1 MFDVV
6 YDNSNVLDETFHGV
20 DFSAQ
25 KRISN
30 RWMLMGSISL
40 GSNDTY
46 IHGTGDLNNP
56 NFQNGRGPE
65 DLSIPVQGKVSASYL
80 LPYDIKFGASALHY
94 TGWPDTNTVRVTAA
108 TVRLTQVNQD
118 IVVEPRATT
127 RKADL
132 NVVDINFGK
141 TVSRGRFKVEPTVE
155 VFRKS
160 FRAKRGYWGAREVL
174 LRRAPSGEL

>member
-1 MFDVV
+1 
-6 YDNSNVLDETFHGV
+6 
-20 DFSAQ
+20 
-25 KRISN
+25 
-30 RWMLMGSISL
+30 MGSVSL
-40 GSNDTY
+40 GRNDTY

-65 DLSIPVQGKVSASYL
+65 DLSIPVQAKVSASYV
-80 LPYDIKFGASALHY
+80 LPYDMKLGASALHY

-127 RKADL
+127 RKDDL

-141 TVSRGRFKVEPTVE
+141 TLTRGRFKAEPRVE
-155 VFRKS
+155 VFNLLNTGVITSRITQYGPTYGN
-160 FRAKRGYWGAREVL
+160 AIEVYGGRTIKFGGNL
-174 LRRAPSGEL
+174 NW